1 MSVTLDV
8 SRLSGWLNAYAFCR
22 VEGKAWEEDNMR
34 AGRLWRFGGRGGA
47 SSVQGRSRLETRS
60 GGMRGAHLEH
70 VLHICDT
77 GRVEA
82 QRLVERTRILP
93 S

>member
-34 AGRLWRFGGRGGA
+34 AGRLWRFGGGGGKQCA
-47 SSVQGRSRLETRS
+47 GEIQTEDEERV
-60 GGMRGAHLEH
+60 MRGAHLEH